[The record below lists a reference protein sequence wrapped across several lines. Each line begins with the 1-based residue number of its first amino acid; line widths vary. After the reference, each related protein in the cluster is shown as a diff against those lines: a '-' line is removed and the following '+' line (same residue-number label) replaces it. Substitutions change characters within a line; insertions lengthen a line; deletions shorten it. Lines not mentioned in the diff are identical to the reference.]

1 MMTGT
6 NVDTGEFECPFTLTL
21 FALRR
26 YRGIEYPNAGNKC
39 FLAKFY
45 DGNVLMRHFVP
56 CVRESDGKPGMY
68 DLCGSICPLTDSPF
82 YTNAGT
88 GEFLVGPDVN

>member
-6 NVDTGEFECPFTLTL
+6 NVDIGEFECPFTLTL
-21 FALRR
+21 FALNRNA
-26 YRGIEYPNAGNKC
+26 GIAYPNAGNKC

-45 DGNVLMRHFVP
+45 DRNVLMRHFVP